1 MELLRPRTD
10 AAVLVES
17 VLVVVVLTVALALV
31 RRHREWRSLV
41 AGSGLLLL
49 GLMGLRVLH

>member
-1 MELLRPRTD
+1 VELLLPRTD
-10 AAVLVES
+10 AAVLVEF
-17 VLVVVVLTVALALV
+17 VLVVVVLTVALTLV
-31 RRHREWRSLV
+31 WRHREWRSLV